1 MVVEEVGEGGVG
13 RGVVVVLGE
22 GEEIIP
28 PRYPLPKSLVQRE
41 DHGSSEKP
49 EETGSHTSS

>member
-1 MVVEEVGEGGVG
+1 MVVEEVGEGGA
-13 RGVVVVLGE
+13 RWGVVVVLGE